1 MNLVETQINYKVGR
15 DLNLDEVID
24 LYVKSTLAKR
34 RPVHDRSR
42 MKKMIESANL
52 IVTAWDESQ
61 LVGIGRSFTD
71 YSCVTYMHCL
81 AVRASHQRH
90 GIGREIIK
98 RTQLLGGPL
107 ATLVL
112 TAAPEAERYY
122 PHIGFINV
130 PQCWILPAQDKLDYF
145 RSMGATTRTC
155 WQL

>member
-1 MNLVETQINYKVGR
+1 MATEFTYKIGGEL
-15 DLNLDEVID
+15 DLDEVID
-24 LYVKSTLAKR
+24 LYVASTLGKR

-42 MKKMIESANL
+42 MQKMIECANL
-52 IVTAWDESQ
+52 IVTAWDGSK

-81 AVRASHQRH
+81 AVRSSHQRH

-98 RTQLLGGPL
+98 CTQVQGGPH

-122 PHIGFINV
+122 PHVGFVNV
-130 PQCWILPAQDKLDYF
+130 PQCWILPAEDKLDYY
-145 RSMGATTRTC
+145 RSIGVTARSQ
-155 WQL
+155 WLL